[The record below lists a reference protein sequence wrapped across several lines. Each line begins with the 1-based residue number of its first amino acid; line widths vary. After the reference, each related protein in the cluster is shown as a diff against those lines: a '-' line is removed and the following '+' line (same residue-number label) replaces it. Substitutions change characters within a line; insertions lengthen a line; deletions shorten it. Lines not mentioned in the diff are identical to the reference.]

1 MIGCS
6 DVPACPPT
14 AKETGKTIKRSTLLV
29 GAVPTTGRRTVATR
43 ARKSRMDFG
52 PEAE

>member
-14 AKETGKTIKRSTLLV
+14 GKENRENDQALDTPGRR
-29 GAVPTTGRRTVATR
+29 GAVATG

>member
-1 MIGCS
+1 MS
-6 DVPACPPT
+6 RPARPPRRK
-14 AKETGKTIKRSTLLV
+14 AGKTIRLSTLLV

-43 ARKSRMDFG
+43 ARKSWMDFG